1 MLIFNFWLILWLC
14 GSGYLLT
21 RDIHEIILASFQP
34 VLSYGHPWR
43 QVARVPQDGGKR
55 KTHHKKQKY
64 ELGCLAA
71 NIKTGPSHMPTVRV
85 QGGNKK
91 FHALRLDVGN
101 PSCGSECCMCKT
113 QIVDVVHHASN
124 NELVLTKILIKKT
137 ALCSL
142 TACLT
147 TVVRV
152 PLGTALGPHEGAQG
166 DSWGNRDFKQKINL
180 EKVGR
185 YVIKE

>member
-1 MLIFNFWLILWLC
+1 MSNIWRWNGYNVSMLIFNFWLILWLC

-55 KTHHKKQKY
+55 KTHHKKKIY

-71 NIKTGPSHMPTVRV
+71 NIKIGPSHMPTVRV

-124 NELVLTKILIKKT
+124 NELVLTKILIKKNCIVLIDST
-137 ALCSL
+137 PHHSG
-142 TACLT
+142 ACPT
-147 TVVRV
+147 RHCPRATWR
-152 PLGTALGPHEGAQG
+152 GP
-166 DSWGNRDFKQKINL
+166 RRLLRK
-180 EKVGR
+180 
-185 YVIKE
+185 